1 MCQKLKCL
9 NLSISNVVHANG
21 YYKTIPKVIC
31 RVGIRK
37 KITTWAVFM
46 AQLVEL
52 SLSNQEGLGSNP
64 AIKPSSE
71 GRNGHSKLK
80 ENDKNILYCSMN
92 WVAVGTNR

>member
-46 AQLVEL
+46 AQLVSEVAP
-52 SLSNQEGLGSNP
+52 E
-64 AIKPSSE
+64 ICSSKSDI
-71 GRNGHSKLK
+71 G
-80 ENDKNILYCSMN
+80 DFYCKS
-92 WVAVGTNR
+92 AGPIERRK